1 MTKKLLDY
9 IKNKPNSLNFKGFM
23 LGNPYTNP
31 DEQIKGQMA
40 HFAGS
45 SLIPPSLFNKFS
57 SSCVIDETKDE

>member
-1 MTKKLLDY
+1 
-9 IKNKPNSLNFKGFM
+9 M